1 MKHTSISSYG
11 TVTDQAYTYRHR
23 RNCSSRTFYTDLYS
37 LWVYIEDLTISSG
50 KNISEDLLRQAPTQ
64 RIFKISMQGPHKDL
78 LRRISTGSPQDL
90 LTQGPARDNVRTP
103 RRFHEDFFKSFSQ
116 GPAQDHAKALTAFYQ
131 DLHKIF
137 SQGAVKDQDLHASC
151 QVP

>member
-1 MKHTSISSYG
+1 
-11 TVTDQAYTYRHR
+11 
-23 RNCSSRTFYTDLYS
+23 
-37 LWVYIEDLTISSG
+37 
-50 KNISEDLLRQAPTQ
+50 
-64 RIFKISMQGPHKDL
+64 

-103 RRFHEDFFKSFSQ
+103 RRFHEDLFKSFSQ
-116 GPAQDHAKALTAFYQ
+116 GPAQDHAKALTAFHQ

-151 QVP
+151 KDLTIASWKNLLLLERILQDLDTRTSQEPPKRLPRELSYKQL